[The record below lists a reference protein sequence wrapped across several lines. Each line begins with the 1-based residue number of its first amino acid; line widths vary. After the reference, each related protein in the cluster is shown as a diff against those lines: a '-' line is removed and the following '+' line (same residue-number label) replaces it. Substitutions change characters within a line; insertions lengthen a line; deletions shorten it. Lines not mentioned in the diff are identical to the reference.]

1 MSEGNSEIGPDTSCW
16 VVSDG
21 RAGME
26 MQCIGLAKALGVAPV
41 IKRISLKRPW
51 CWLPAGSVPSPLKR
65 LDPAK
70 DLLQPPWPQ
79 LAIASGKRSVDAAM
93 ALRRAARGN
102 CFTVQIQDPRV
113 DPKYFDLVITPQ
125 HDRLEGENVFSTL
138 GGINQITKENLTQA
152 AEAFADRYG
161 DLPRPLLALV
171 LGGNSKAYRMTEAC
185 MAALG
190 KQLAALLRAKSAGL
204 LITAS
209 RRTPPGC
216 LEALLKELAG
226 LPYDH
231 WDGTGENPYL
241 AYLALAEQI
250 LVTCDSV
257 NMVSE
262 ACFTGKPVHVF
273 HLPGGEDTKF
283 GRFHDALAESGA
295 TRPFDGRLESWPC
308 EALDERSALADEIR
322 RRLGDSGAAA

>member
-1 MSEGNSEIGPDTSCW
+1 
-16 VVSDG
+16 
-21 RAGME
+21 
-26 MQCIGLAKALGVAPV
+26 
-41 IKRISLKRPW
+41 
-51 CWLPAGSVPSPLKR
+51 
-65 LDPAK
+65 
-70 DLLQPPWPQ
+70 

-113 DPKYFDLVITPQ
+113 DPKCFDLVITPQ

-262 ACFTGKPVHVF
+262 AASTGKPVQVIE
-273 HLPGGEDTKF
+273 LDGGSAKLT
-283 GRFHDALAESGA
+283 RFHDALLKRGA
-295 TRPFDGRLESWPC
+295 IRFFDGKLETWHYEP
-308 EALDERSALADEIR
+308 LADTAEAAAEVR
-322 RRLGDSGAAA
+322 RRFAAGTN